1 MPVSEQLYNKAKD
14 LSTTLVPKLRK
25 VTPNDTIMPDDYNVA
40 ISILQQY
47 LQSVNQPFS
56 APRLSVAMHDNV
68 YYTDVGALKNNAY
81 TLWNYINSSLGDPYA
96 SDPDF
101 QNLKSTLDSIPF
113 LFFGAPLTDK
123 EWNLVSDFCQKIT
136 SVILKYPPT
145 PEISPSG
152 VWFETIKNN
161 IFVLLRKI
169 FGITFSETITLT
181 ETFRASVIKS
191 LVTSISTALS
201 DIYQIIYRIPVALSE
216 TIDSVID
223 SSIIRNMVARFSE
236 ELTLAEEFSI
246 KAIRFLSTN
255 ISTTLSDAYQF
266 VYRIPVVITETIN
279 NVVNSSILRNIVERF
294 EEAISLTETFTTTIT
309 KILNTSISTTL
320 SDAYQFV
327 YRFTASLSE
336 AISNVVNSSL
346 IRNILKTFSEAITLS
361 ETFVKSVTK
370 VFNTSISN
378 SFLDQYTL
386 LYRGILSWS
395 ESVRNS
401 IPSTF
406 QAYRF
411 SNVPHTDRAHSDRFS
426 NSIHSDL
433 AHGDSHSDIAFSN
446 VLHSNYSV
454 FYDIVGEP
462 RIQGTPTHSDVAHSD
477 RAHSDS
483 HYNYAHSDYH
493 SDVFSNTAFS
503 NVAHS
508 DFLNAY

>member
-101 QNLKSTLDSIPF
+101 QNLKSTLDSIPS

-255 ISTTLSDAYQF
+255 
-266 VYRIPVVITETIN
+266 
-279 NVVNSSILRNIVERF
+279 
-294 EEAISLTETFTTTIT
+294 
-309 KILNTSISTTL
+309 ISTTL